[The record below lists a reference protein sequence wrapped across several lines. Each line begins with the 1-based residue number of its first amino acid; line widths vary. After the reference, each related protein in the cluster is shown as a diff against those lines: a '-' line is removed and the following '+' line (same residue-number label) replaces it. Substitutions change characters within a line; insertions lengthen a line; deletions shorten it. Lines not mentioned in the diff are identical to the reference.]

1 MAVNRRFRN
10 IIIKQSGFMQA
21 ARVIC
26 ITGKSIR
33 TVMEVNG
40 VNFRQAAVRVLA
52 KAFEYAWTVRIMDAP
67 NGPHF
72 TDSEVYQLVLCVWK
86 IEKFTGMFVKVELS
100 KAFFMQA
107 VFMHL
112 TDS

>member
-1 MAVNRRFRN
+1 MEYQRTTKKAKIMSLTRLTSSNDMMSEIFSFIDCNIILRTMVAVNRRFRN

-52 KAFEYAWTVRIMDAP
+52 KAFEYA
-67 NGPHF
+67 
-72 TDSEVYQLVLCVWK
+72 
-86 IEKFTGMFVKVELS
+86 
-100 KAFFMQA
+100 
-107 VFMHL
+107 
-112 TDS
+112 

>member
-1 MAVNRRFRN
+1 
-10 IIIKQSGFMQA
+10 
-21 ARVIC
+21 
-26 ITGKSIR
+26 
-33 TVMEVNG
+33 
-40 VNFRQAAVRVLA
+40 
-52 KAFEYAWTVRIMDAP
+52 MDAP

-86 IEKFTGMFVKVELS
+86 IEKNTGRSVKVELS

-107 VFMHL
+107 VCMHL